1 MADVLVW
8 LISLGIGIFTLVV
21 MVVVLQ
27 ASLAAKEY
35 YERKNREYH
44 TRPIQR

>member
-1 MADVLVW
+1 MLDVLVW
-8 LISLGIGIFTLVV
+8 LIALGLGVFSIVV
-21 MVVVLQ
+21 MVVVFQ

-44 TRPIQR
+44 TRPINR